1 MEFTYVDGGV
11 AFVVIV
17 SAIMAYARGFTRE
30 VLAIAGWLIAAAVAA
45 FLTPMVE
52 PLIRQVPAVGE
63 FLASSCVISV
73 IVAFTLVMAFA
84 LLVLAV
90 FTPVVSG
97 WVLDSALAPLD
108 RVLGFVFGVARA
120 ALLVVAAYLLYGAL
134 VGDPEGV
141 PAIAEARSHDIT
153 VDLATRLQ
161 AAIPT
166 EMPAWIDEQ
175 AGKLMASCPEGD
187 APADAGFPETPESDG
202 DGGTN

>member
-52 PLIRQVPAVGE
+52 PLIRQIPAVGE

-73 IVAFTLVMAFA
+73 VVAFTLVMAFA

-97 WVLDSALAPLD
+97 WVLDAALAPLD
-108 RVLGFVFGVARA
+108 RVLGFVFGVARG

-134 VGDPEGV
+134 VGDPETV
-141 PAIAEARSHDIT
+141 PAIATAESHDIT

-166 EMPAWIDEQ
+166 EMPSWFDEQ
-175 AGKLMASCPEGD
+175 AAKLMASCPAGE
-187 APADAGFPETPESDG
+187 APDPSALPETPPEQ
-202 DGGTN
+202 GGTAN